1 MRLAPLLLVMLRT
14 MRSFHRLSIRALL
27 RLALVA
33 VTLSAC
39 TVGSSPEPPPAWVP
53 YDLGP
58 PRDASGL
65 VSDPCSS
72 NDDCRL
78 GSCGFWDGGSMCS
91 VFEGCDPVN
100 NLGCPEEALC
110 VPRCDGNT
118 CRAGAHY
125 DGECRRLCDA
135 DGGCPNHLRCYP
147 SETFVGRGL
156 CTF

>member
-1 MRLAPLLLVMLRT
+1 VRTLRT
-14 MRSFHRLSIRALL
+14 LHSIRALL

-39 TVGSSPEPPPAWVP
+39 TTGSVPEPPPAWVP

-65 VSDPCSS
+65 LSDPCSS

-91 VFEGCDPVN
+91 IFEGCDPVN